1 MDGSPCGGIENT
13 QCYIHLPGQGHRHM
27 IAFSM
32 CMFWNDEHHDDIIR
46 RPEFPTFGPISYI
59 LPGTHLPWCC
69 PHPSQSSS
77 VWWHCGRTV
86 RGSFP
91 KDLSHSVRLS
101 VDPETLPVLKP
112 KQEGMA
118 NITAVGINMMAIQC
132 FPKLFSLQR
141 CLHPMQTSTRQHC
154 DGIFPAS
161 ACGVNRANPQ
171 KCSSMKLLWAPKP
184 KTNYGPTVVRL
195 WWHAL

>member
-91 KDLSHSVRLS
+91 EDLSHSV
-101 VDPETLPVLKP
+101 ETLPVLKP

-118 NITAVGINMMAIQC
+118 NITAVGIVAAWYKYDGNPMLSKTVFFTTLSAPNANQHQATLRWHLPSQC
-132 FPKLFSLQR
+132 LWCKLSKSPK
-141 CLHPMQTSTRQHC
+141 MQFNEVALSTQ
-154 DGIFPAS
+154 AK
-161 ACGVNRANPQ
+161 NE
-171 KCSSMKLLWAPKP
+171 LWSHR
-184 KTNYGPTVVRL
+184 G
-195 WWHAL
+195 